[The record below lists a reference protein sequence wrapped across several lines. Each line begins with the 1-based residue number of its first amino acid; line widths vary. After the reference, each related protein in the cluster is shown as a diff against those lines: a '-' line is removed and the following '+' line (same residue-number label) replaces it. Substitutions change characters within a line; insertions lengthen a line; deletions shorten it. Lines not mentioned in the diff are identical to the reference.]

1 MSYTNVIWILL
12 AVLGV
17 GALGALASL
26 IRGPHLTERVI
37 SLDLMATMAVAA
49 VALLAMAKGQPVY
62 LDVALV
68 IALVAFVGSVAYARY
83 AEAGRASR
91 PRPETV
97 SSRDRGQNQAQDQA
111 RIEAREEG
119 GADA

>member
-1 MSYTNVIWILL
+1 MNYANVIWILL

-49 VALLAMAKGQPVY
+49 VALLAMAKGEPVY

-91 PRPETV
+91 PRPETA
-97 SSRDRGQNQAQDQA
+97 SSRDRGQTQAQDQA
-111 RIEAREEG
+111 RTEAREEG

>member
-1 MSYTNVIWILL
+1 VNYANVIWILL

-49 VALLAMAKGQPVY
+49 VALLAMAKNQPVY

-83 AEAGRASR
+83 AEAGRAGR
-91 PRPETV
+91 PRPETMM
-97 SSRDRGQNQAQDQA
+97 SRDRGQSRRQEQNEPPGPGRKGD
-111 RIEAREEG
+111 
-119 GADA
+119 

>member
-1 MSYTNVIWILL
+1 MPWILL

-91 PRPETV
+91 PRPETA

-111 RIEAREEG
+111 RTEALEEG
-119 GADA
+119 GVDA